1 MSRGPFVSP
10 GEASLMDAT
19 ARIAA
24 VQSLLKEMQRF
35 QTSMTLDGLETTKH
49 LAWMDAKLYE
59 FQKEIDRLG
68 LRGAT
73 PFPPNPDSS
82 GGSE

>member
-1 MSRGPFVSP
+1 VSP

-19 ARIAA
+19 ARLAA
-24 VQSLLKEMQRF
+24 VQTLLKEMQQF
-35 QTSMTLDGLETTKH
+35 QTAMTLDGLETTKH

-68 LRGAT
+68 LRGPT
-73 PFPPNPDSS
+73 PTLENPDSS